1 MNAHG
6 RSNREVGS
14 ASAGLRRLNA
24 HGVSSR
30 LAKPLPTLEMVAAEA
45 GVSRSTVSRV
55 VNGSP
60 KVRPDVVD
68 NVNAAIA
75 RLNYSP
81 NRAAR
86 SLASRQTYAIALM
99 VPEDTTRFFG
109 DPYFASVVKGITSQL
124 ELSDYVL
131 NLLVAS
137 SDPNQKTR
145 RYLRGGNV
153 DGALVVSHHSNDQ
166 DLIELNQTMPVVFG
180 GRPAVL
186 DLGDGYYVDV
196 DNVTG
201 GRQATQY
208 LVDLGK
214 RRIGTVTGPP
224 DMPAAVD
231 RLAGWRQVMHESR
244 LRDDAVAH
252 GGFTGRSGAL
262 AMRQLLDRFH
272 DLDAV
277 FIASDLMARGALTVL
292 ADRGISVPKDLA
304 IVGYDDSAAATSGD
318 LQLTTISQPSEQM
331 GARMAG
337 LLLEILAGDEPA
349 EHASIMQTS
358 LVIRDSA

>member
-1 MNAHG
+1 M
-6 RSNREVGS
+6 S
-14 ASAGLRRLNA
+14 ANGAPN
-24 HGVSSR
+24 R
-30 LAKPLPTLEMVAAEA
+30 LAQALPTLEMVAAEA

-60 KVRPDVVD
+60 KVRPDVVVS
-68 NVNAAIA
+68 VNAAIA

-109 DPYFASVVKGITSQL
+109 DPYFASIVKGITTRL
-124 ELSDYVL
+124 ESSDYVL

-137 SDPNQKTR
+137 SDPNRKTR
-145 RYLRGGNV
+145 RYLRGGSV
-153 DGALVVSHHSNDQ
+153 DGALVVSHHASDQ
-166 DLIELNQTMPVVFG
+166 DLVELNQTMPVVFG
-180 GRPAVL
+180 GRPAFP

-214 RRIGTVTGPP
+214 RRIATVTGPP

-231 RLAGWRQVMHESR
+231 RLTGWRQVMGEAGLS
-244 LRDDAVAH
+244 DDAVAR
-252 GGFTGRSGAL
+252 GGFTSHSGAV
-262 AMRQLLDRFH
+262 AMRQLLDSFA

-277 FIASDLMARGALTVL
+277 FVASDLMARGALATMVE
-292 ADRGISVPKDLA
+292 RGISVPRDIAL
-304 IVGYDDSAAATSGD
+304 IGYDDSAAATWGE
-318 LQLTTISQPSEQM
+318 LQLTTISQPSEEM
-331 GARMAG
+331 GTTMATM
-337 LLLEILAGDEPA
+337 LLDILAGREPE
-349 EHASIMQTS
+349 EHARILQTS
-358 LVIRDSA
+358 LVIRESA